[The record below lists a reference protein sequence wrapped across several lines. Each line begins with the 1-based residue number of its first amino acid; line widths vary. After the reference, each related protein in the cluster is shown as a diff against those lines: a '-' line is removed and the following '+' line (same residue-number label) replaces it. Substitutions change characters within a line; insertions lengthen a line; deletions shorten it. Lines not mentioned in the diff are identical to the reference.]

1 MKNTFLVNNFGKD
14 VKNSGGFHAARMCPE
29 YGQTRKYTRA
39 NLELVKNNIMKQ
51 TRFV

>member
-1 MKNTFLVNNFGKD
+1 MKDAILVTHFGKGVKNTGC
-14 VKNSGGFHAARMCPE
+14 FHAARVCPE

-39 NLELVKNNIMKQ
+39 NLEMVKSNILKQ